1 MAWVSWRRWWT
12 RWRRQPGEQATHPP
26 TEHATQRP
34 TTGEPATPQPDRE
47 PDTDDAAPSTAASD
61 ELDLHTFAP
70 REVADVV
77 EEFVRW
83 SAEQGLRRVRII
95 HGKGTGTLRRIVHAA
110 LARHGCVVAHG
121 LCDERSGGW
130 GATWAHLCWPPQS
143 EQPGR
148 PAPSKR

>member
-1 MAWVSWRRWWT
+1 MAWVSWRRWWA
-12 RWRRQPGEQATHPP
+12 RWRRQPDPQPKAGDTASPQRDHEPAAGEDA
-26 TEHATQRP
+26 P
-34 TTGEPATPQPDRE
+34 TT
-47 PDTDDAAPSTAASD
+47 APSD

-110 LARHGCVVAHG
+110 LARHGCVIAHG

-130 GATWAHLCWPPQS
+130 GATWAHLCWPPQGD
-143 EQPGR
+143 EPAE
-148 PAPSKR
+148 PAPSKQ